1 MRNEEKHRVV
11 DLNHFYFELKNIYI
25 SNQGDINDA
34 LHFLSNV
41 GELVFFG
48 ESNKVV
54 S

>member
-11 DLNHFYFELKNIYI
+11 DLNHFYFELKKKN